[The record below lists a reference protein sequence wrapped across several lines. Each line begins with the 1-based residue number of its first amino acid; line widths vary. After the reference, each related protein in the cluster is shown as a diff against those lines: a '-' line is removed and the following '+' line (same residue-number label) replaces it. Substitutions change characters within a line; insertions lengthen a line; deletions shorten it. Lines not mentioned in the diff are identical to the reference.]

1 MTARRHP
8 SSEHRE
14 SSTSA
19 ASPET
24 EPAPSAP
31 NPRLS
36 ADWAAVIVAALLVA
50 LALVGLLPSIPF
62 LVK

>member
-1 MTARRHP
+1 M
-8 SSEHRE
+8 
-14 SSTSA
+14 SA
-19 ASPET
+19 ASSGPEPEL
-24 EPAPSAP
+24 EPAPTAST
-31 NPRLS
+31 PRLS

>member
-1 MTARRHP
+1 M
-8 SSEHRE
+8 
-14 SSTSA
+14 SA
-19 ASPET
+19 ASAEP
-24 EPAPSAP
+24 EPALSAS

-50 LALVGLLPSIPF
+50 PALVGLLPSIPF

>member
-1 MTARRHP
+1 M
-8 SSEHRE
+8 
-14 SSTSA
+14 SA
-19 ASPET
+19 ASPEP
-24 EPAPSAP
+24 EPAPSAS

-36 ADWAAVIVAALLVA
+36 ADWAAVIVAAVLVV

>member
-1 MTARRHP
+1 M
-8 SSEHRE
+8 
-14 SSTSA
+14 SA
-19 ASPET
+19 ASPEP
-24 EPAPSAP
+24 EPASAAS
-31 NPRLS
+31 NLRLS